1 MMNESE
7 NFIFAIL
14 FTMVYTIVSML
25 MSFRLSEVLDSEAS
39 IEKLTRHFLVW
50 PIELL
55 FIFILSLK
63 IYLCEKYNIKLKLK
77 RK

>member
-1 MMNESE
+1 MSESE

-25 MSFRLSEVLDSEAS
+25 MSFRLTEILDNEAS

-55 FIFILSLK
+55 FIFILSFK
-63 IYLCEKYNIKLKLK
+63 IYLYEKYNIKIKLK